1 MSITFPIKYIAIAE
15 YNPIS
20 ILPKKITF
28 NTTMPKSMIV
38 IKFPV
43 LNVGLYSFTKR
54 PAKSDP
60 PVDECA
66 LSINAVP
73 IPC

>member
-1 MSITFPIKYIAIAE
+1 MAE
-15 YNPIS
+15 YRPIS
-20 ILPKKITF
+20 IFPKKITF
-28 NTTMPKSMIV
+28 NKTIPKSIIV

-43 LNVGLYSFTKR
+43 LNVVLYSFIKI

-66 LSINAVP
+66 LKISAVP
-73 IPC
+73 NPG